1 MQETKQEA
9 KQIDQTKA
17 DPFLITTS
25 GVMIV
30 NPDALGDKLCA
41 LLCESINMFANS
53 HVASVII
60 RTDNYPKIG
69 DEPVLAMA
77 YADTNSIAINLQRCW
92 DVALEKAA
100 NKDTKTSLLACL
112 WANVMASFSHEL
124 DHLSMAKMA
133 RDDYEELR
141 GTEEGNKMLEEQAE
155 DAAIRTIMRLAAKF
169 DVEIPAISE
178 LGWFS
183 AKIMELFMGDDELT
197 QKAKIHAEE
206 GIVYDDGNDLISS
219 FREYVKRSYPD
230 SDEIDWEQGTT
241 CVNINA
247 YIADGTREIL
257 KANPVIAPTIDAV
270 VLDENAAKPV
280 ETVITPGEAFIGAG
294 MEVDIESIDY
304 AEVAAS
310 DAGIT
315 VSPEIADVVDM
326 AAVAPTEGTAADAQT
341 VAEAPVQPVPEVVAA
356 QNTLDKQAAP
366 PEPVQ
371 TETPYEP
378 NNLSN
383 EVMAQVMEAVYKR
396 LYTHIFTKCGWSV
409 NPSSG
414 HYYFAA
420 AGNVV
425 EHVGIQDIL
434 DTYKADNFIKSYD
447 TVNKV
452 GQGYEGEDCNGT
464 IRGFCTSKAGLP
476 CYNIYLNIGGQRIK
490 RTLIPQNP
498 QKRKADNTYSA
509 PALEAQAGQA
519 IARVMKGEAPK
530 QGGSFADRCA
540 VKIST
545 ILNAG
550 QPAWNYE
557 VIA

>member
-1 MQETKQEA
+1 MQEAMQKAEKVGQIEA
-9 KQIDQTKA
+9 
-17 DPFLITTS
+17 PEFFITTS

-30 NPDALGDKLCA
+30 NSLALGDKLCA
-41 LLCESINMFANS
+41 LLCETINMYPNS

-60 RTDNYPKIG
+60 RTDNYPAIG

-92 DVALEKAA
+92 DVALEKAT
-100 NKDTKTSLLACL
+100 TKGTNTSLLACL
-112 WANVMASFSHEL
+112 WANVLSTFGHEL
-124 DHLSMAKMA
+124 DHLSMARMG
-133 RDDYEELR
+133 RDAYEEMR
-141 GTEEGNKMLEEQAE
+141 SSEEGNKALEEQAG
-155 DAAIRTIMRLAAKF
+155 DAAIRNIMKLAAKV

-183 AKIMELFMGDDELT
+183 AKIMELFMGDEDHV
-197 QKAKIHAEE
+197 QKAKLHAEE
-206 GIVYDDGNDLISS
+206 GIVYDDGDDLISS

-247 YIADGTREIL
+247 YMADGSREIM
-257 KANPVIAPTIDAV
+257 KAEPVIAPTIDAV
-270 VLDENAAKPV
+270 VPDENDAKPV
-280 ETVITPGEAFIGAG
+280 EAVLVAGEAFIGAG
-294 MEVDIESIDY
+294 VEAQVEFSDPSEAAANTTVDVEHVVIET
-304 AEVAAS
+304 APVA
-310 DAGIT
+310 
-315 VSPEIADVVDM
+315 
-326 AAVAPTEGTAADAQT
+326 GTPADA
-341 VAEAPVQPVPEVVAA
+341 PIQPVPEVVAA
-356 QNTLDKQAAP
+356 QEALDTQAAP
-366 PEPVQ
+366 PAPVQ

-378 NNLSN
+378 HNLPN
-383 EVMAQVMEAVYKR
+383 EVMTQVMEAIYKR
-396 LYTHIFTKCGWSV
+396 LYTHIFTKCGWSID
-409 NPSSG
+409 PTSG
-414 HYYFAA
+414 HYYFAS
-420 AGNVV
+420 AGSVV

-447 TVNKV
+447 TVNQV

-498 QKRKADNTYSA
+498 EKRKADNAYSA
-509 PALEAQAGQA
+509 PALEAQTGQA
-519 IARVMKGEAPK
+519 IAWVMKGEAPK
-530 QGGSFADRCA
+530 QGGSFGDRCA
-540 VKIST
+540 VKITT

>member
-1 MQETKQEA
+1 MQEAMQKAEKVGQIEA
-9 KQIDQTKA
+9 
-17 DPFLITTS
+17 PEFFITTS

-30 NPDALGDKLCA
+30 NSLALGDKLCA
-41 LLCESINMFANS
+41 LLCETINMYPNS

-60 RTDNYPKIG
+60 RTDNYPAIG

-92 DVALEKAA
+92 DVALEKAT
-100 NKDTKTSLLACL
+100 TKGTNTSLLACL
-112 WANVMASFSHEL
+112 WANVLSTFGHEL
-124 DHLSMAKMA
+124 DHLSMARMG
-133 RDDYEELR
+133 RDAYEEMR
-141 GTEEGNKMLEEQAE
+141 SSEEGNKALEEQAG
-155 DAAIRTIMRLAAKF
+155 DAAIRNIMKLAAKV

-183 AKIMELFMGDDELT
+183 AKIMELFMGDEDHV
-197 QKAKIHAEE
+197 QKAKLHAEE
-206 GIVYDDGNDLISS
+206 GIVYDDGDDLISS

-247 YIADGTREIL
+247 YMADGSREIM
-257 KANPVIAPTIDAV
+257 KAEPVIAPTIDAV
-270 VLDENAAKPV
+270 VPDENDAKPV
-280 ETVITPGEAFIGAG
+280 EAVLVAGEAFIGAG
-294 MEVDIESIDY
+294 VEAQVEFSDPSEAAASATIVVEPQTAQG
-304 AEVAAS
+304 AEV
-310 DAGIT
+310 
-315 VSPEIADVVDM
+315 VVVD
-326 AAVAPTEGTAADAQT
+326 API
-341 VAEAPVQPVPEVVAA
+341 QPVPEVVAA
-356 QNTLDKQAAP
+356 QEALDTQAAP
-366 PEPVQ
+366 PAPVQ

-378 NNLSN
+378 HNLPN
-383 EVMAQVMEAVYKR
+383 EVMTQVMEAIYKR
-396 LYTHIFTKCGWSV
+396 LYTHIFTKCGWSID
-409 NPSSG
+409 PTSG
-414 HYYFAA
+414 HYYFAS
-420 AGNVV
+420 AGSVV

-447 TVNKV
+447 TVNQV

-498 QKRKADNTYSA
+498 EKRKADNAYSA
-509 PALEAQAGQA
+509 PALEAQTGQA
-519 IARVMKGEAPK
+519 IAWVMKGEAPK
-530 QGGSFADRCA
+530 QGGSFGDRCA
-540 VKIST
+540 VKITT